1 MEVILDGNG
10 IFIIIL
16 MALIS
21 CTLPIAVMAWFMIR
35 KRNATLN
42 TNWTEGNPESFT
54 SPDANDQNP
63 LSSQVAKLD
72 KKKPVIG
79 CFFLIACLLCII
91 LLPCNFIFTL
101 GAGMSGDFG
110 ETITILIIIAF
121 CAHIAATIVLGVVG
135 VVFWLL
141 SVMEKH
147 LGVQQDG

>member
-10 IFIIIL
+10 ILIIML

-21 CTLPIAVMAWFMIR
+21 CAIPIAVIVWFMVR

-42 TNWTEGNPESFT
+42 TKLTEENQENPT
-54 SPDANDQNP
+54 SPDVNDQNQ
-63 LSSQVAKLD
+63 LSSQVAESD
-72 KKKPVIG
+72 KKKPAIG
-79 CFFLIACLLCII
+79 CYFLIACLLCII

-121 CAHIAATIVLGVVG
+121 YAHIAATIVLGVVG

-141 SVMEKH
+141 SAMDKNP
-147 LGVQQDG
+147 GIQQGE